1 MERVEVS
8 ILDRNFTLS
17 VDAAEKDKL
26 LTAVRNVDQL
36 MQSIKASSPN
46 LSVERV
52 AIMASIKLASDVL
65 SVASEDGPFKGIQF
79 GEFQGKIESINT
91 LLDGAIRTFKADE
104 SKPI

>member
-8 ILDRNFTLS
+8 ILDRNFALS

-26 LTAVRNVDQL
+26 LAAVKNVDQL
-36 MQSIKASSPN
+36 MQAIRSSSPN

-65 SVASEDGPFKGIQF
+65 SVSSEDGPFKGVQF
-79 GEFQGKIESINT
+79 GEFQGKIEGINT
-91 LLDGAIRTFKADE
+91 LLDSILEDLKAV
-104 SKPI
+104 